1 LSLAGAGVLSRILAP
16 LIQHRRDVCVAADIA
31 KAANEPLIKALS
43 EGVATIYN
51 NYR

>member
-1 LSLAGAGVLSRILAP
+1 LSLAGAGVCLAFLL
-16 LIQHRRDVCVAADIA
+16 LIQRRRDVCVVADIA
-31 KAANEPLIKALS
+31 KAAIEPLIKALS

>member
-1 LSLAGAGVLSRILAP
+1 MKQVRIV
-16 LIQHRRDVCVAADIA
+16 RYVVADIA
-31 KAANEPLIKALS
+31 KAAIEPLIKALS